1 MAEYHC
7 AKFQVQS
14 STLPELKRGGGMCRP
29 QGNTRPK
36 KAGAARVKQKAIIFF
51 WETDFIAFQQS
62 KNSFVVAWN
71 NLANEIDQASFILTT
86 FHELGKVTWD
96 FKI

>member
-1 MAEYHC
+1 
-7 AKFQVQS
+7 
-14 STLPELKRGGGMCRP
+14 MCRP

-36 KAGAARVKQKAIIFF
+36 KPGAARVKQKAIIFF
-51 WETDFIAFQQS
+51 WEIDFIAFQQS

-86 FHELGKVTWD
+86 FHELGKITWD